1 MIATAV
7 ATNGINHHASALTSQ
22 RLRGGRR
29 IGGQRHCGSG
39 KQSPPRCGWEKQ
51 SPPRRGWVEAV
62 TTARPA

>member
-39 KQSPPRCGWEKQ
+39 NK
-51 SPPRRGWVEAV
+51 
-62 TTARPA
+62 ARPDVVGRNKAHPDVVG